1 MKSVLSVAIIVFV
14 VVSGVLA
21 QEGMDASV
29 EFNQKEQQAIE
40 KLADQKLENRVKG
53 VNQLVE
59 MNCKKASAQLVQMMQ
74 NDEAFQG
81 RIAAGVALL
90 QLNCTDALDAI
101 KAQSQNDS
109 NKTVRTALGGVA
121 KKLKAQ
127 S

>member
-1 MKSVLSVAIIVFV
+1 MKNVLSVAMIVFV

-21 QEGMDASV
+21 QEGMEASA

-59 MNCKKASAQLVQMMQ
+59 MNCKKASGQLIEMMQ
-74 NDEAFQG
+74 NDEAFQA

-90 QLNCTDALDAI
+90 QLNCTDALNAV
-101 KAQSQNDS
+101 KNQSQNDS
-109 NKTVRTALGGVA
+109 NKTVRTALSGVA
-121 KKLKAQ
+121 KKLAAK